1 MLIVQLGVPLAIVSR
16 GAWACQGG
24 KYRKCRNIFVGMPLD
39 NRPPMP
45 YTALMDNT
53 NPNELPDDWYLDM
66 AYEDRF
72 ECLGDAECD
81 PYLYGELHQ
90 DPNQMYDE

>member
-1 MLIVQLGVPLAIVSR
+1 
-16 GAWACQGG
+16 
-24 KYRKCRNIFVGMPLD
+24 
-39 NRPPMP
+39 
-45 YTALMDNT
+45 MDNT

>member
-1 MLIVQLGVPLAIVSR
+1 LLIVQLGVPLAIVSR
-16 GAWACQGG
+16 GAWACQEG
-24 KYRKCRNIFVGMPLD
+24 KYQKRKKDSLFHPLD
-39 NRPPMP
+39 KPPLIL